1 MLLFSKVKDF
11 ANMKLLKIIFDLCFS
26 MSFIF
31 YKAEF
36 FAFFDM
42 IMDKWKSV
50 SHIKTSAFLKNVDV
64 IYKM

>member
-1 MLLFSKVKDF
+1 MLIIMLLFSKVKDF

-42 IMDKWKSV
+42 IMDK
-50 SHIKTSAFLKNVDV
+50 
-64 IYKM
+64 

>member
-11 ANMKLLKIIFDLCFS
+11 ANMKLLKIIYYLCFS

-31 YKAEF
+31 YKAES

-42 IMDKWKSV
+42 IMDK
-50 SHIKTSAFLKNVDV
+50 
-64 IYKM
+64 